1 MRNTALKGQLL
12 ATDYADYLVG
22 KGLPFREAYGIIN
35 KLSSYAIKNEKDF
48 SEISLKELKKFST
61 KFDQDI
67 NEISLESS
75 IENRNVFGGT
85 SQEQVKKSLATAKAQ
100 LKENN

>member
-1 MRNTALKGQLL
+1 MAV
-12 ATDYADYLVG
+12 A
-22 KGLPFREAYGIIN
+22 E
-35 KLSSYAIKNEKDF
+35 E
-48 SEISLKELKKFST
+48 KFSA

-85 SQEQVKKSLATAKAQ
+85 SQQQVKKALATAKAQ